1 MAVLTRSALESSP
14 LADLHEIASEL
25 GLDGFR
31 RLRKAEL
38 VDTILGRQ
46 DPDGLAAAEAEEAAA
61 AENGEA
67 TKDTA
72 TDEREVVASSRTR
85 ASRSRA
91 RTKPAE
97 PAEPAEEEP
106 EAEAAE
112 ADADD
117 DDEPKRTRRG
127 GRGRGRRV
135 RDSDPDE
142 NGSAPEAPAERPAA
156 RPAAQATPD
165 ATAEGVVDLLGN
177 GSGFLRISPP
187 EPSDG
192 DVYISAAQVRRCEL
206 VDGDRVSG
214 PVRAPR
220 RSERYPSLVRVDTI
234 NGRPADEVAEG
245 TPFEELAAKL
255 PDDRFVL
262 EGDDPTLRAI
272 VDLTPFGRGSRVTI
286 AGPAFSGKTEA
297 LRLLALA
304 LNTVEGL
311 DVSVVLAGVRPE
323 ELSAWKS
330 DGLEPAVSLSF
341 STSADARGQA
351 VERVIDSAR
360 RQAARGGH
368 AVVLI
373 DTVDG
378 LPGLTAHKALGAA
391 RAIVDGGSITVIAT
405 ATAPLG
411 GETTVVVLDRART
424 STGRLPALDLAA
436 SATLRAEL
444 LVGERPARA
453 LEKARADARGDK

>member
-38 VDTILGRQ
+38 VESILGRQ
-46 DPDGLAAAEAEEAAA
+46 DPDGLAAAEAQEAAA
-61 AENGEA
+61 AEEA
-67 TKDTA
+67 ETMKDA
-72 TDEREVVASSRTR
+72 TDEREVVASAR
-85 ASRSRA
+85 ARAPRSRA
-91 RTKPAE
+91 RAKPAE
-97 PAEPAEEEP
+97 PVEEAP
-106 EAEAAE
+106 EAEAAD
-112 ADADD
+112 ADADA

-142 NGSAPEAPAERPAA
+142 NGSAPTA
-156 RPAAQATPD
+156 PAAQPAAD
-165 ATAEGVVDLLGN
+165 ATVEGVVDLLGN

-245 TPFEELAAKL
+245 TPFEDLAAKL
-255 PDDRFVL
+255 PDERFVL

-272 VDLTPFGRGSRVTI
+272 VDLTPFGRGSRVTL
-286 AGPAFSGKTEA
+286 AGPAFAGKTEA
-297 LRLLALA
+297 LRVLATA
-304 LNTVEGL
+304 LNALDGVE
-311 DVSVVLAGVRPE
+311 VSVVLAGVRPE
-323 ELSAWKS
+323 ELSTWKS
-330 DGLEPAVSLSF
+330 DGLEPAVALSF

-351 VERVIDSAR
+351 VERAIDAAR
-360 RQAARGGH
+360 RQAARGTH

-373 DTVDG
+373 DTLDG

-391 RAIVDGGSITVIAT
+391 RAIVDGGSLTVIAT
-405 ATAPLG
+405 ASAPLG

-424 STGRLPALDLAA
+424 SVGLLPALDLEA

-453 LEKARADARGDK
+453 LEKARSDARGK

>member
-31 RLRKAEL
+31 RLRKADL
-38 VDTILGRQ
+38 VESILGRQ

-61 AENGEA
+61 ADQAEV
-67 TKDTA
+67 TQDA
-72 TDEREVVASSRTR
+72 TDEREVVASSRSTR
-85 ASRSRA
+85 SRSRA
-91 RTKPAE
+91 KRVE

-106 EAEAAE
+106 QAQAAE
-112 ADADD
+112 TEDAEDD
-117 DDEPKRTRRG
+117 DAPKRTRRG

-135 RDSDPDE
+135 RDSDPEE
-142 NGSAPEAPAERPAA
+142 NGSAPEASAPAPAPAPAQPAA
-156 RPAAQATPD
+156 D

-234 NGRPADEVAEG
+234 NDRPADEVAEG
-245 TPFEELAAKL
+245 TPFDDLPAKL
-255 PDDRFVL
+255 PDERFVL

-286 AGPAFSGKTEA
+286 AGPAFAGKTEA
-297 LRLLALA
+297 LRLLAFA
-304 LNTVEGL
+304 LNAVDGVE
-311 DVSVVLAGVRPE
+311 VSVVLAGVRPE
-323 ELSAWKS
+323 ELAGWKA

-341 STSADARGQA
+341 SASPDARGQA
-351 VERVIDSAR
+351 VERAIDAAR
-360 RQAARGGH
+360 RQAARGSHG
-368 AVVLI
+368 VVLI
-373 DTVDG
+373 DTLDG
-378 LPGLTAHKALGAA
+378 LPGLIAQKALGAA
-391 RAIVDGGSITVIAT
+391 RAIVDGGSLTVIAT
-405 ATAPLG
+405 ASAPLG
-411 GETTVVVLDRART
+411 GETTVVVLDRGRT
-424 STGRLPALDLAA
+424 SVGLLPALDLGA
-436 SATLRAEL
+436 SATLRPEL

-453 LEKARADARGDK
+453 LEKARADARTDK